1 MRTLLM
7 VLMIAGLMSTVGV
20 YAAGFGTTPTTKT
33 VSGTASGGVAVTAA
47 NTSTTS
53 VSWRFDSAGL
63 VDAAKVTWT
72 PVAAGDYDIIVT
84 AGTQVGTL
92 NIPTSGISQ
101 RIDDVVV
108 LASAVEP
115 SAVTTAKIAIEEN

>member
-33 VSGTASGGVAVTAA
+33 LSGSGDETVSAA

-53 VSWRFDSAGL
+53 ISWRFSGSQ
-63 VDAAKVTWT
+63 VDAAKVTWA
-72 PVAAGDYDIIVT
+72 P
-84 AGTQVGTL
+84 
-92 NIPTSGISQ
+92 S
-101 RIDDVVV
+101 R
-108 LASAVEP
+108 LA
-115 SAVTTAKIAIEEN
+115 TMT

>member
-33 VSGTASGGVAVTAA
+33 LAGSGDITVSAP

-53 VSWRFDSAGL
+53 ISWRFSGSQ

-72 PVAAGDYDIIVT
+72 PAASSNYDIIVT
-84 AGTQVGTL
+84 AGGNTGTL
-92 NIPTSGISQ
+92 NVPTSGTTQ
-101 RIDDVVV
+101 RVDDIVV
-108 LASAVEP
+108 LSAPVEASAIV
-115 SAVTTAKIAIEEN
+115 SAKVVIEQN